1 MAESLGFTRRNRSD
15 SFSDTDEED
24 HDEFCDNFAYSVGLE
39 NYDIC
44 LCDKYVLTQ
53 SFHIFFQL
61 SRTCCVC
68 NGYYGPNFGEPV
80 CGTCHA
86 FLFPLIEE
94 IPLTDFS
101 DNDEDS
107 GNDEPP
113 YSLQRDPPAPQVD
126 NENGAAAAVDDNN
139 DNEIEVMDDL
149 PLRRPFIGPLFE
161 MIDENRPQ
169 PDPPRSLRSLLN
181 ALGDNAEQLP
191 QTQQSTAAFPVEV
204 LLNIFSYLDDISL
217 ANVSQVCKL
226 WQSIVSAHTP
236 QTMWQRYTNMRFPLF
251 RQIIRTDDWFKVEFL
266 DLKLVFEHFRVDLS
280 CGTSFSVSDL

>member
-1 MAESLGFTRRNRSD
+1 M
-15 SFSDTDEED
+15 
-24 HDEFCDNFAYSVGLE
+24 
-39 NYDIC
+39 
-44 LCDKYVLTQ
+44 
-53 SFHIFFQL
+53 
-61 SRTCCVC
+61 C
-68 NGYYGPNFGEPV
+68 NGYYGPNFNEPV

-113 YSLQRDPPAPQVD
+113 YSMQRDPPAERDPQMD
-126 NENGAAAAVDDNN
+126 FENDAAAALDDNN
-139 DNEIEVMDDL
+139 DNEIEVLDDL
-149 PLRRPFIGPLFE
+149 PLRRPFIGPLFG

-181 ALGDNAEQLP
+181 ALDDNTEHLP
-191 QTQQSTAAFPVEV
+191 LAQQQSTADIPVEV
-204 LLNIFSYLDDISL
+204 LLKIFSYLDDISL

-226 WQSIVSAHTP
+226 WQSIVAAHTP

-251 RQIIRTDDWFKVEFL
+251 RQIIRTDDWFKVKMNMKNVFL
-266 DLKLVFEHFRVDLS
+266 NWNF
-280 CGTSFSVSDL
+280 G